1 MRQQKEVYSE
11 RMGGAGPVLELIE
24 LSRSFAQGTV
34 RAVDGV
40 SLEVF
45 PGEILSLLGPSGC
58 GKTTTMRM
66 VAGLDQPSAGDIR
79 VRSRSVVD
87 VPPHRRNIG
96 LVFQSLAV
104 FPHMTV
110 RENVGFG
117 LRMQRM
123 PRAAIA
129 EKVDRMLDLVQLP
142 PADFG
147 GRYPNELSG
156 GQLQRVALART
167 LVTEPAVVLFDE
179 PMAALDRRLRDYM
192 AIELRGIQKRLGFA
206 AIYVTHDQE
215 TASAMSDRIAIMRAG
230 RICQIG
236 SPVAVY
242 QSPSTRFVADF
253 LGDAN
258 FLVPQ
263 SIEGVDGDH
272 SVVQLLDMKLKM
284 SCEHASAPG
293 QPVVMCR
300 PEHVSVS
307 GHPVTG
313 AAKGIVRTSQ
323 FKAGAHR
330 WQIVLADGQQITA
343 QSTQNLSSDALRDG
357 EVWVTISAEHA
368 RLLGS

>member
-1 MRQQKEVYSE
+1 MNAAS
-11 RMGGAGPVLELIE
+11 PVLELIE
-24 LSRSFAQGTV
+24 VSRGFAQATV
-34 RAVDGV
+34 PAVDAV
-40 SLEVF
+40 SLEVSS
-45 PGEILSLLGPSGC
+45 GEIVSLLGPSGC

-66 VAGLDQPSAGDIR
+66 IAGLDRPNAGDIR
-79 VRSRSVVD
+79 VHGQSVVD

-110 RENVGFG
+110 RENVAFG
-117 LRMQRM
+117 LRMQRV

-142 PADFG
+142 PVDFG
-147 GRYPNELSG
+147 GRYPNKLSG

-167 LVTEPAVVLFDE
+167 LVTEPTVVLFDE

-230 RICQIG
+230 RICQVG
-236 SPVAVY
+236 SPAAVY
-242 QSPSTRFVADF
+242 QSPCTKFVADF

-263 SIEGVDGDH
+263 SVGGDDGGRRM
-272 SVVQLLDMKLKM
+272 VQLLDMKLRIP
-284 SCEHASAPG
+284 CEHANGRG
-293 QPVVMCR
+293 QPVIMCR
-300 PEHVSVS
+300 PEHISLS
-307 GHPVTG
+307 THPAAG
-313 AAKGIVRTSQ
+313 AAKGTIRASQ

-330 WQIVLADGQQITA
+330 WQIELSDGQQVVA
-343 QSTQNLSSDALRDG
+343 QSSQDLPGNAIRG
-357 EVWVTISAEHA
+357 GAVWLTISAEHA